1 MIMWL
6 RSLAEIMEMELAIQQ
21 RIPGIEL
28 VESVVMLNTAKRV
41 GWMLNPDSTAT
52 GTVVAPYGE
61 LLPETA

>member
-1 MIMWL
+1 
-6 RSLAEIMEMELAIQQ
+6 
-21 RIPGIEL
+21 
-28 VESVVMLNTAKRV
+28 MLNTAKRV